1 MKLTGVLETPPSDS
15 EMKQLQFLIH
25 VRVPRFIY
33 ALRSISGFHNNEFT
47 VSVRVL
53 LWCLRSVF
61 FTQDVF
67 AFVRVNL
74 WICVC
79 LYIRVCMQ
87 VHRGF

>member
-1 MKLTGVLETPPSDS
+1 MKLTGVLETPLSDS

-53 LWCLRSVF
+53 LGCLRSVF